1 MPRSKRRCSV
11 LVLKIKSAFKTS
23 FRGKAQKMTNT
34 KFVVKVNRGGSPQ
47 YVKRL
52 DRTPIVMTSDRKLA
66 LLMGKLTAEDA
77 VLAIQNSRC
86 TAELVSVELKQKSR
100 SLAVTA

>member
-1 MPRSKRRCSV
+1 
-11 LVLKIKSAFKTS
+11 
-23 FRGKAQKMTNT
+23 MTNT
-34 KFVVKVNRGGSPQ
+34 KFVVKVNRGSSHQ

-86 TAELVSVELKQKSR
+86 TAELVSVQLRQKTR
-100 SLAVTA
+100 SIGVTA